1 MTARAVRARVRALC
15 ATAGVVAGAAV
26 GAAPAALGAQG
37 LAPPPVVLPTPA
49 AGPAG
54 AAAPTIYLMTFGRGD
69 AVWERYAHNAVRV
82 VDPAAGTDLAYS
94 WGEFDFDQPNF
105 LGRFLTGDT
114 RYSMRAIDAPL
125 IAEVYARQYNRAV
138 WVQELALA
146 PAAARAV
153 ADSLRAFDTEARRYY
168 RYDYYNDNCSTR
180 VRDALDFATGGALR
194 RALAG
199 APAATTWRAD
209 TRRLNAGDPFIYT
222 GIQLALGRPADRLLD
237 RWQAGYLPLD
247 LREAVRGVRVA
258 GAGGA
263 TAPLVR
269 REYEVW
275 GAPGRAP
282 EPARAPS
289 YALGY
294 AAAGLA
300 AAAAIAG
307 TGAAARR
314 GGGAG
319 RAAFAAV
326 AGLWALAT
334 GALGTALLLA
344 GTVTKHA
351 AYMGRNWNLLGINPL
366 SLVLLALV
374 AGAVAGRAG
383 EGRRRR
389 ARRAAQAAAAVAG
402 LAVAGAVAVLLPGVG
417 QRSGELFALLVPA
430 HLAVWWALSRLGA
443 PPAGPTGTAGAGRG

>member
-1 MTARAVRARVRALC
+1 MTARAVRARARALC
-15 ATAGVVAGAAV
+15 ATAVAGAAL
-26 GAAPAALGAQG
+26 GAGPAALGAQG
-37 LAPPPVVLPTPA
+37 LEPPPVVLPTPA
-49 AGPAG
+49 AGAAG
-54 AAAPTIYLMTFGRGD
+54 AAGPPTIYQMTIGRGD

-82 VDPAAGTDLAYS
+82 VDPRSGTDLAYN

-114 RYSMRAIDAPL
+114 RYSMRSIDAPL
-125 IAEVYARQYNRAV
+125 LAEAYARQYNRAV
-138 WVQELALA
+138 WLQELAIA
-146 PAAARAV
+146 PAAARAL

-209 TRRLNAGDPFIYT
+209 TRRLNAGDPLIYT
-222 GIQLALGRPADRLLD
+222 GIQLALGRPADRPLD

-263 TAPLVR
+263 PAPLVR
-269 REYEVW
+269 GEYEVW
-275 GAPGRAP
+275 AAPGRAP

-294 AAAGLA
+294 AAAGALA
-300 AAAAIAG
+300 AAVLAG
-307 TGAAARR
+307 LGAAARR
-314 GGGAG
+314 GGAGA
-319 RAAFAAV
+319 RAAFAAA
-326 AGLWALAT
+326 AGGWALAT

-366 SLVLLALV
+366 SLVLLVLV
-374 AGAVAGRAG
+374 AAAVVGRAG
-383 EGRRRR
+383 EARRRR
-389 ARRAAQAAAAVAG
+389 ARRAERVAAVVAAM
-402 LAVAGAVAVLLPGVG
+402 AVAGAAAVLLPGAG
-417 QRSGELFALLVPA
+417 QLSGELFALLVPA
-430 HLAVWWALSRLGA
+430 HLAVWWGLARLARGGA
-443 PPAGPTGTAGAGRG
+443 PARAAAGAG